1 MERFALAGSSS
12 GKGELSMKKHL
23 SSRPSSYF
31 HSCPASRPG
40 VCPGMLMFSVCAL
53 ALLLSCFVPRAA
65 AQADGSIRGQ
75 LLDVA
80 GKPWANIA
88 VQCVSDQGAK
98 TETKTDNS
106 GNYTFQRLKTGA
118 YSVFVILPAPNKPF
132 ESKVNVQT
140 GVETKADVNFKDIVA
155 KQGGQAVEQAKKQE
169 EEKQKFEGMKGHF
182 TAGAALLDQERK
194 AKDDVAKAPADQR
207 DAAKAK
213 VTDLSNQAA
222 AEFTAAQKAAPEKD
236 PNQHLMWA
244 KLGEVY
250 DLAGRND
257 DAMNAYKQAIAAK
270 PDVPGYYNNLGNV
283 QARAGNIDDARASY
297 TKSAEL
303 DPANAATAWRN
314 FGISLYNAGRLKE
327 AVEPLK
333 KASEL
338 DPKSAQVWYLL
349 GAALVGSMET
359 KKNGDKLEFIIQPG
373 TVEAY
378 QKAVEL
384 DPNGG
389 PNSYGAQ
396 AKLGLEALAQIQ
408 PGIDTKVNVRKKK
421 SN

>member
-1 MERFALAGSSS
+1 MRKYASSW
-12 GKGELSMKKHL
+12 GL
-23 SSRPSSYF
+23 
-31 HSCPASRPG
+31 
-40 VCPGMLMFSVCAL
+40 SVCSV
-53 ALLLSCFVPRAA
+53 ALLLAVLIPPAA
-65 AQADGSIRGQ
+65 AQGDGVVRGQ
-75 LLDVA
+75 IMDVT
-80 GKPWANIA
+80 GKPWADMGI
-88 VQCVSDQGAK
+88 QLVSDQGAK
-98 TETKTDNS
+98 QDTKTDKS
-106 GNYTFQRLKTGA
+106 GNYSFRGLKPGI
-118 YSVFVILPAPNKPF
+118 YSVFVILPAPNKPY
-132 ESKVNVQT
+132 EAKVQVQS
-140 GVETKADVNFKDIVA
+140 GAEAKADINFKDVVA
-155 KQGGQAVEQAKKQE
+155 KQGSAAAEQIKKQE
-169 EEKQKFEGMKGHF
+169 EEKAKFEGMKQHF
-182 TAGAALLDQERK
+182 TAGTAILDQERK
-194 AKDDVAKAPADQR
+194 AKEEVSKAPADQR

-213 VTDLSNQAA
+213 VTDLSNQAV
-222 AEFTAAQKAAPEKD
+222 AEFTAAQKAATEKD
-236 PNQHLMWA
+236 TNQHIIWA
-244 KLGEVY
+244 KLAEAY

-257 DAMNAYKQAIAAK
+257 DAINAYQQAIAAK

-283 QARAGNIDDARASY
+283 QARSGKVDEARTSY

-303 DPANAATAWRN
+303 DPPNAATAWRN

-338 DPKSAQVWYLL
+338 DSKNPQVWYLL

-396 AKLGLEALAQIQ
+396 AKLGLEALQQIQ
-408 PGIDTKVNVRKKK
+408 PGIDTKVNTRKKK
-421 SN
+421 N

>member
-1 MERFALAGSSS
+1 
-12 GKGELSMKKHL
+12 MKNFKKSWL
-23 SSRPSSYF
+23 VS
-31 HSCPASRPG
+31 A
-40 VCPGMLMFSVCAL
+40 CAL
-53 ALLLSCFVPRAA
+53 ILLLAVAVPRAA
-65 AQADGSIRGQ
+65 AQNGTIRGQ
-75 LLDVA
+75 IMDVA
-80 GKPWANIA
+80 GKPWADIG
-88 VQCVSDQGAK
+88 VQSVSDQGSKQDAK
-98 TETKTDNS
+98 TDKD
-106 GNYTFQRLKTGA
+106 GNYSFHNLKAGV
-118 YSVFVILPAPNKPF
+118 YSVFVQLPAPNKPY
-132 ESKVNVQT
+132 EDKVQVQS
-140 GVETKADVNFKDIVA
+140 GADAQVNFNFKDILA
-155 KQGGQAVEQAKKQE
+155 KQGSQVAEQAKKQE
-169 EEKQKFEGMKGHF
+169 EEKSKFEGMKAHF
-182 TAGAALLDQERK
+182 TAGNALLDQERK
-194 AKDDVAKAPADQR
+194 AKEDVQKAPADQR

-213 VTDLSNQAA
+213 VADLSNQAL
-222 AEFTAAQKAAPEKD
+222 AELNAAQKASPEKD
-236 PNQHLMWA
+236 PNKHIIWA
-244 KLGEVY
+244 KVAEAY

-257 DAMNAYKQAIAAK
+257 DAINAYQQAIAAK

-283 QARAGNIDDARASY
+283 EARSGKIDEARAAY

-303 DPANAATAWRN
+303 DPPSAATAWRN

-338 DPKSAQVWYLL
+338 DPKSAQTWYLL

-396 AKLGLEALAQIQ
+396 AKLGLDALQQIS

-421 SN
+421 P

>member
-1 MERFALAGSSS
+1 MRKYASSW
-12 GKGELSMKKHL
+12 LL
-23 SSRPSSYF
+23 
-31 HSCPASRPG
+31 
-40 VCPGMLMFSVCAL
+40 SVCSMAL
-53 ALLLSCFVPRAA
+53 MLAVLVPHAA
-65 AQADGSIRGQ
+65 AQGEGVVRGQ
-75 LLDVA
+75 ISDVT
-80 GKPWANIA
+80 GKPWADIGM
-88 VQCVSDQGAK
+88 QLVSDQGVK
-98 TETKTDNS
+98 QETKTDTS
-106 GNYTFQRLKTGA
+106 GNYSFRGLKPGI

-132 ESKVNVQT
+132 ESKVQVQS
-140 GVETKADVNFKDIVA
+140 GEVKADINFKDVIA
-155 KQGGQAVEQAKKQE
+155 KQGSAAAEQAKKQE
-169 EEKQKFEGMKGHF
+169 EEKAKFEGMKQHF
-182 TAGAALLDQERK
+182 TAGTALLDQERK
-194 AKDDVAKAPADQR
+194 AKEDAGKAPADQR

-222 AEFTAAQKAAPEKD
+222 AEFTAAQKAATEKD
-236 PNQHLMWA
+236 SNQHIIWA
-244 KLGEVY
+244 KLAETY

-257 DAMNAYKQAIAAK
+257 DAINAYQQAIAAK
-270 PDVPGYYNNLGNV
+270 PDVPGYHNNLGNV
-283 QARAGNIDDARASY
+283 QARSGKVDDARASY

-338 DPKSAQVWYLL
+338 DSKNPQVWYLL

-359 KKNGDKLEFIIQPG
+359 KKSGDKLEFIIQPG

-396 AKLGLEALAQIQ
+396 AKLGLEALQQIQ

-421 SN
+421 N

>member
-1 MERFALAGSSS
+1 MKRYASSW
-12 GKGELSMKKHL
+12 L
-23 SSRPSSYF
+23 
-31 HSCPASRPG
+31 
-40 VCPGMLMFSVCAL
+40 FSVCSV
-53 ALLLSCFVPRAA
+53 ALLLAVLAPRAA
-65 AQADGSIRGQ
+65 AQGDGSVRGQ
-75 LLDVA
+75 ILDVT
-80 GKPWANIA
+80 GKPWADMGM
-88 VQCVSDQGAK
+88 QLVSDQGAK
-98 TETKTDNS
+98 QETKTDKS
-106 GNYTFQRLKTGA
+106 GNYSFRGLKPGI

-132 ESKVNVQT
+132 ESKVQVQS
-140 GVETKADVNFKDIVA
+140 GEVKADINFKDVIA
-155 KQGGQAVEQAKKQE
+155 KQGSAAAEQAKKQE
-169 EEKQKFEGMKGHF
+169 EEKAKFEGMKQHF
-182 TAGAALLDQERK
+182 TAGTALLDQERK
-194 AKDDVAKAPADQR
+194 AKEDAGKAPADQR

-222 AEFTAAQKAAPEKD
+222 AEVTAAQKAATEKD
-236 PNQHLMWA
+236 SNQHIIWA
-244 KLGEVY
+244 KLAETY

-257 DAMNAYKQAIAAK
+257 DAINAYQQAIAAK
-270 PDVPGYYNNLGNV
+270 PDVPGYHNNLGNV
-283 QARAGNIDDARASY
+283 QARSGKVDDARASY

-333 KASEL
+333 KTSEL
-338 DPKSAQVWYLL
+338 DSKNPQVWYLL

-359 KKNGDKLEFIIQPG
+359 KKSGDKLEFIIQPG

-396 AKLGLEALAQIQ
+396 AKLGLEALQQIQ

-421 SN
+421 N

>member
-1 MERFALAGSSS
+1 MRKYASSWL
-12 GKGELSMKKHL
+12 LS
-23 SSRPSSYF
+23 F
-31 HSCPASRPG
+31 CT
-40 VCPGMLMFSVCAL
+40 V
-53 ALLLSCFVPRAA
+53 ALLLSVLVPRAA
-65 AQADGSIRGQ
+65 AQGDGVVRGQ
-75 LLDVA
+75 ILDVT
-80 GKPWANIA
+80 GKPWADMGMQI
-88 VQCVSDQGAK
+88 VSDQGVK
-98 TETKTDNS
+98 QDTKTDKS
-106 GNYTFQRLKTGA
+106 GNYSFRNLKPGV
-118 YSVFVILPAPNKPF
+118 YSVFVILPAPNKPY
-132 ESKVNVQT
+132 ESKVQVQS
-140 GVETKADVNFKDIVA
+140 GEAKVDVNFKDVIA
-155 KQGGQAVEQAKKQE
+155 KQGSAATEQIKKQE
-169 EEKQKFEGMKGHF
+169 EEKVKFEGMKQHF
-182 TAGAALLDQERK
+182 TAGAALLEEERK
-194 AKDDVAKAPADQR
+194 AKEEVGKAPADQR

-213 VTDLSNQAA
+213 VTDLSNQAV
-222 AEFTAAQKAAPEKD
+222 AEFTAAQKAATEKD
-236 PNQHLMWA
+236 TNRHIIWA
-244 KLGEVY
+244 KLAEAY

-257 DAMNAYKQAIAAK
+257 DAINAYQQAIAAK

-283 QARAGNIDDARASY
+283 QARSGKVDEARISY

-303 DPANAATAWRN
+303 DPPNAATAWRN

-338 DPKSAQVWYLL
+338 DPKNPQVWYLL

-396 AKLGLEALAQIQ
+396 AKLGLEALQQIS
-408 PGIDTKVNVRKKK
+408 PGIDTKVNLRKKK
-421 SN
+421 N

>member
-1 MERFALAGSSS
+1 MRKYASSWL
-12 GKGELSMKKHL
+12 LS
-23 SSRPSSYF
+23 F
-31 HSCPASRPG
+31 
-40 VCPGMLMFSVCAL
+40 CAV
-53 ALLLSCFVPRAA
+53 ALLVSVLVPRAA
-65 AQADGSIRGQ
+65 AQGDGSVRGQ
-75 LLDVA
+75 ILDVT
-80 GKPWANIA
+80 GKPWADMGM
-88 VQCVSDQGAK
+88 QLVSDQGAK
-98 TETKTDNS
+98 QETKTDKS
-106 GNYTFQRLKTGA
+106 GNYSFRGLKPGI
-118 YSVFVILPAPNKPF
+118 YSVFVVLPAPNKPY
-132 ESKVNVQT
+132 EAKVQVQS
-140 GVETKADVNFKDIVA
+140 GEAKADINFKDVVA
-155 KQGGQAVEQAKKQE
+155 KQGSAATEQIKKQE
-169 EEKQKFEGMKGHF
+169 EEKVKFEGMKQHF
-182 TAGAALLDQERK
+182 TAGTALLEEERK
-194 AKDDVAKAPADQR
+194 AKDEVGKAPADQR

-213 VTDLSNQAA
+213 VTDLSNQAV
-222 AEFTAAQKAAPEKD
+222 AEFTAAQKASTDKD
-236 PNQHLMWA
+236 TNQHIIWA
-244 KLGEVY
+244 KLAEAY

-257 DAMNAYKQAIAAK
+257 DAINAYQQAIALK
-270 PDVPGYYNNLGNV
+270 PDIPGYHNNLGNV
-283 QARAGNIDDARASY
+283 QARSGKVDDARVSY

-303 DPANAATAWRN
+303 DPPNAATAWRN

-338 DPKSAQVWYLL
+338 DPKNPQVWYLL

-396 AKLGLEALAQIQ
+396 AKLGLEALQQIQ

-421 SN
+421 N

>member
-1 MERFALAGSSS
+1 MRKKYASSW
-12 GKGELSMKKHL
+12 
-23 SSRPSSYF
+23 
-31 HSCPASRPG
+31 
-40 VCPGMLMFSVCAL
+40 
-53 ALLLSCFVPRAA
+53 LLSFCTVALFVSVLVPRAA
-65 AQADGSIRGQ
+65 AQNVGVVRGQ
-75 LLDVA
+75 ILDVTA
-80 GKPWANIA
+80 KPWVDIPI
-88 VQCVSDQGAK
+88 QLVSDQGVK
-98 TETKTDNS
+98 QDTKTDKT
-106 GNYTFQRLKTGA
+106 GNYSFRNLKSGV
-118 YSVFVILPAPNKPF
+118 YSVFVVLPAPNKPY
-132 ESKVNVQT
+132 EVKVQVQ
-140 GVETKADVNFKDIVA
+140 GGQEAKADLNFKDIIS
-155 KQGGQAVEQAKKQE
+155 KQGAAATEQIKKQE
-169 EEKQKFEGMKGHF
+169 EEKVKFEGMKQHF
-182 TAGAALLDQERK
+182 SAGIALLDQERK
-194 AKDDVAKAPADQR
+194 AKDDAGKAPADQR

-213 VTDLSNQAA
+213 VTDLGNQAIT
-222 AEFTAAQKAAPEKD
+222 EFIAAQKAASEKD
-236 PNQHLMWA
+236 ANQHIIWA
-244 KLGEVY
+244 KLAEAY

-257 DAMNAYKQAIAAK
+257 DAINAYQQAIAAK
-270 PDVPGYYNNLGNV
+270 PDVSGYYNNLGNV
-283 QARAGNIDDARASY
+283 QARSGKVDDARASY

-303 DPANAATAWRN
+303 DPPNAATAWRN

-338 DPKSAQVWYLL
+338 DPKNPQVWYLL

-396 AKLGLEALAQIQ
+396 AKIGLEALQQIQ

-421 SN
+421 N

>member
-1 MERFALAGSSS
+1 MRKYASSWL
-12 GKGELSMKKHL
+12 LS
-23 SSRPSSYF
+23 F
-31 HSCPASRPG
+31 CT
-40 VCPGMLMFSVCAL
+40 V
-53 ALLLSCFVPRAA
+53 ALLVSVLVPRAA
-65 AQADGSIRGQ
+65 AQGDGVVRGQ
-75 LLDVA
+75 ILDVT
-80 GKPWANIA
+80 GKPWADMGMQI
-88 VQCVSDQGAK
+88 VSDQGVK
-98 TETKTDNS
+98 QDTKTDKS
-106 GNYTFQRLKTGA
+106 GNYSFRNLKPGV
-118 YSVFVILPAPNKPF
+118 YSVFVILPAPNKPY
-132 ESKVNVQT
+132 ESKIQVQS
-140 GVETKADVNFKDIVA
+140 GNEAKVDVNFKDVIA
-155 KQGGQAVEQAKKQE
+155 KQGSAATEQIKKQE
-169 EEKQKFEGMKGHF
+169 EEKAKFEGMKQHF
-182 TAGAALLDQERK
+182 TAGAALLEEERK
-194 AKDDVAKAPADQR
+194 AKEEVGKAPADQR

-213 VTDLSNQAA
+213 VTDLSNQAV
-222 AEFTAAQKAAPEKD
+222 AEFAAAQKAATEKD
-236 PNQHLMWA
+236 TNHHIIWA
-244 KLGEVY
+244 KLAEAY

-257 DAMNAYKQAIAAK
+257 DAINAYQQAIAAK

-283 QARAGNIDDARASY
+283 QARSGKVDEARISY

-303 DPANAATAWRN
+303 DPPNAATAWRN

-338 DPKSAQVWYLL
+338 DSKNPQVWYLL

-396 AKLGLEALAQIQ
+396 AKLGLEALQQIS
-408 PGIDTKVNVRKKK
+408 PGIDTKVNLRKKK
-421 SN
+421 N

>member
-1 MERFALAGSSS
+1 MRKYASSW
-12 GKGELSMKKHL
+12 
-23 SSRPSSYF
+23 
-31 HSCPASRPG
+31 
-40 VCPGMLMFSVCAL
+40 
-53 ALLLSCFVPRAA
+53 LLSACSVALMLAVLVPHAA
-65 AQADGSIRGQ
+65 AQGEGVVRGQ
-75 LLDVA
+75 ISDVT
-80 GKPWANIA
+80 GKPWADIGM
-88 VQCVSDQGAK
+88 QLVSDQGVK
-98 TETKTDNS
+98 QETKTDTS
-106 GNYTFQRLKTGA
+106 GNYSFRGLKPGI

-132 ESKVNVQT
+132 ESKVQVQS
-140 GVETKADVNFKDIVA
+140 GEVKADINFKDVIA
-155 KQGGQAVEQAKKQE
+155 KQGSAAAEQAKKQE
-169 EEKQKFEGMKGHF
+169 EEKAKFEGMKQHF
-182 TAGAALLDQERK
+182 TAGTALLDQERK
-194 AKDDVAKAPADQR
+194 AKEDAGKAPADQR

-222 AEFTAAQKAAPEKD
+222 AEFTAAQKAATEKD
-236 PNQHLMWA
+236 SNQHIIWA
-244 KLGEVY
+244 KLAETY

-257 DAMNAYKQAIAAK
+257 DAINAYQQAIAAK
-270 PDVPGYYNNLGNV
+270 PDVPGYHNNLGNV
-283 QARAGNIDDARASY
+283 QARSGKVDDARASY

-338 DPKSAQVWYLL
+338 DSKNPQVWYLL

-359 KKNGDKLEFIIQPG
+359 KKSGDKLEFIIQPG

-396 AKLGLEALAQIQ
+396 AKLGLEALQQIQ

-421 SN
+421 N

>member
-1 MERFALAGSSS
+1 MRKYASSW
-12 GKGELSMKKHL
+12 LL
-23 SSRPSSYF
+23 
-31 HSCPASRPG
+31 
-40 VCPGMLMFSVCAL
+40 SVCSV
-53 ALLLSCFVPRAA
+53 ALLLAVLIPRAA
-65 AQADGSIRGQ
+65 AQNDGVVRGQ
-75 LLDVA
+75 IMDVT
-80 GKPWANIA
+80 GKPWADMGI
-88 VQCVSDQGAK
+88 QLVSDQGAK
-98 TETKTDNS
+98 QDTKTDKS
-106 GNYTFQRLKTGA
+106 GNYSFRGLKPGI
-118 YSVFVILPAPNKPF
+118 YSVFVILPAPNKPY
-132 ESKVNVQT
+132 ESKVQVQS
-140 GVETKADVNFKDIVA
+140 GAEAKADINFKDVVA
-155 KQGGQAVEQAKKQE
+155 KQGSAAAEQIKKQE
-169 EEKQKFEGMKGHF
+169 EEKAKFEGMKQHF

-194 AKDDVAKAPADQR
+194 AKEDAGKAPADQR

-213 VTDLSNQAA
+213 VTDLSNQAV
-222 AEFTAAQKAAPEKD
+222 AEFTAAQKAATEKD
-236 PNQHLMWA
+236 TNQHIIWA
-244 KLGEVY
+244 KLAEAY

-257 DAMNAYKQAIAAK
+257 DAINAYQQAIAAK

-283 QARAGNIDDARASY
+283 QARSGKVDDARASY

-303 DPANAATAWRN
+303 DPPNAATAWRN

-338 DPKSAQVWYLL
+338 DSKNPQVWYLL

-396 AKLGLEALAQIQ
+396 AKLGLEALQQIQ

-421 SN
+421 N

>member
-1 MERFALAGSSS
+1 
-12 GKGELSMKKHL
+12 
-23 SSRPSSYF
+23 
-31 HSCPASRPG
+31 
-40 VCPGMLMFSVCAL
+40 
-53 ALLLSCFVPRAA
+53 
-65 AQADGSIRGQ
+65 
-75 LLDVA
+75 
-80 GKPWANIA
+80 
-88 VQCVSDQGAK
+88 
-98 TETKTDNS
+98 
-106 GNYTFQRLKTGA
+106 
-118 YSVFVILPAPNKPF
+118 
-132 ESKVNVQT
+132 
-140 GVETKADVNFKDIVA
+140 
-155 KQGGQAVEQAKKQE
+155 
-169 EEKQKFEGMKGHF
+169 
-182 TAGAALLDQERK
+182 LDQERK
-194 AKDDVAKAPADQR
+194 AKEEVSKAPADQR

-213 VTDLSNQAA
+213 VTDLSNQAV
-222 AEFTAAQKAAPEKD
+222 AEFTAAQKAATEKD
-236 PNQHLMWA
+236 TNQHIIWA
-244 KLGEVY
+244 KLAEAY

-257 DAMNAYKQAIAAK
+257 DAINAYQQAIAAK

-283 QARAGNIDDARASY
+283 QARSGKVDEARTSY

-303 DPANAATAWRN
+303 DPPNAATAWRN

-338 DPKSAQVWYLL
+338 DSKNPQVWYLL

-396 AKLGLEALAQIQ
+396 AKLGLEALQQIQ
-408 PGIDTKVNVRKKK
+408 PGIDTKVNTRKKK
-421 SN
+421 N

>member
-1 MERFALAGSSS
+1 MKRYASSW
-12 GKGELSMKKHL
+12 LL
-23 SSRPSSYF
+23 
-31 HSCPASRPG
+31 
-40 VCPGMLMFSVCAL
+40 SVCSV
-53 ALLLSCFVPRAA
+53 ALLLAVFIPRAA
-65 AQADGSIRGQ
+65 AQGDGSVSGTI
-75 LLDVA
+75 LDVT
-80 GKPWANIA
+80 GKPWVDIA
-88 VQCVSDQGAK
+88 IQLVSEQGVK
-98 TETKTDNS
+98 LDTKTDKS
-106 GNYTFQRLKTGA
+106 GH
-118 YSVFVILPAPNKPF
+118 YSFRSIKSGVYIVTVALPAPNKPF
-132 ESKVNVQT
+132 EVKIQVQ
-140 GVETKADVNFKDIVA
+140 GGNEAKADLNFKDIVA
-155 KQGGQAVEQAKKQE
+155 KQGSAAAEQVKKQE
-169 EEKQKFEGMKGHF
+169 EEKQKFEGMKQHF
-182 TAGAALLDQERK
+182 SAGIALLDQERK
-194 AKDDVAKAPADQR
+194 AKDEANKAPADQR
-207 DAAKAK
+207 DAEKAK
-213 VTDLSNQAA
+213 VTDLSNQAV
-222 AEFTAAQKAAPEKD
+222 AEFTAAQKAATEKD
-236 PNQHLMWA
+236 TNQHIIWA
-244 KLGEVY
+244 KLAEAY

-257 DAMNAYKQAIAAK
+257 DAINAYQQAIAAK

-283 QARAGNIDDARASY
+283 QARSGKVDDARVSY

-303 DPANAATAWRN
+303 DPPNAATAWRN

-338 DPKSAQVWYLL
+338 DSKNPQVWYLL

-359 KKNGDKLEFIIQPG
+359 KKNGDKLEFVILPG

-421 SN
+421 N

>member
-1 MERFALAGSSS
+1 MKRYASSW
-12 GKGELSMKKHL
+12 L
-23 SSRPSSYF
+23 
-31 HSCPASRPG
+31 
-40 VCPGMLMFSVCAL
+40 FSVCSV
-53 ALLLSCFVPRAA
+53 ALLLAVLVPRAA
-65 AQADGSIRGQ
+65 AQGDGSVRGQ
-75 LLDVA
+75 ILDVT
-80 GKPWANIA
+80 GKPWADMGM
-88 VQCVSDQGAK
+88 QLVSDQGAK
-98 TETKTDNS
+98 QETKTDKS
-106 GNYTFQRLKTGA
+106 GNYSFRGLKPGI
-118 YSVFVILPAPNKPF
+118 YSVFVVLPAPNKPY
-132 ESKVNVQT
+132 EAKVQVQS
-140 GVETKADVNFKDIVA
+140 GEAKADINFKDVVA
-155 KQGGQAVEQAKKQE
+155 KQGSAATEQIKKQE
-169 EEKQKFEGMKGHF
+169 EEKVKFEGMKQHF
-182 TAGAALLDQERK
+182 TAGTALLEEERK
-194 AKDDVAKAPADQR
+194 AKDEVGKAPADQR

-213 VTDLSNQAA
+213 VTDLSNQAV
-222 AEFTAAQKAAPEKD
+222 AEFTAAQKASTDKD
-236 PNQHLMWA
+236 TNQHIIWA
-244 KLGEVY
+244 KLAEAY

-257 DAMNAYKQAIAAK
+257 DAINAYQQAIALK
-270 PDVPGYYNNLGNV
+270 PDIPGYHNNLGNV
-283 QARAGNIDDARASY
+283 QARSGKVDDARVSY

-303 DPANAATAWRN
+303 DPPNAATAWRN

-338 DPKSAQVWYLL
+338 DPKNPQVWYLL

-396 AKLGLEALAQIQ
+396 AKLGLEALQQIQ

-421 SN
+421 N

>member
-1 MERFALAGSSS
+1 LV
-12 GKGELSMKKHL
+12 LSAC
-23 SSRPSSYF
+23 S
-31 HSCPASRPG
+31 
-40 VCPGMLMFSVCAL
+40 L
-53 ALLLSCFVPRAA
+53 ALLLAVLVPRAA
-65 AQADGSIRGQ
+65 AQNNGTARGQ
-75 LLDVA
+75 IMDVA
-80 GKPWANIA
+80 GKPWAEIGIEL
-88 VQCVSDQGAK
+88 VSDQGAK
-98 TETKTDNS
+98 QNTKTDKD
-106 GNYTFQRLKTGA
+106 GNYIFHNLKAGV
-118 YSVFVILPAPNKPF
+118 YSVFIQLPAPNKPY
-132 ESKVNVQT
+132 EVKIQVQS
-140 GVETKADVNFKDIVA
+140 GAEAKADVNFKDVVG
-155 KQGGQAVEQAKKQE
+155 KQGAQYAEQAKKAE
-169 EEKQKFEGMKGHF
+169 EDKTKFEGMKQHF
-182 TAGAALLDQERK
+182 TAATALLEQERK
-194 AKDDVAKAPADQR
+194 AKEELQKAPADQR

-213 VTDLSNQAA
+213 LTDIGNQTI
-222 AEFTAAQKAAPEKD
+222 AEFDAAQKAATEKD
-236 PNQHLMWA
+236 PNKHIIWA
-244 KLGEVY
+244 KLGEAY

-257 DAMNAYKQAIAAK
+257 DAMNAYQQAIVAK

-283 QARAGNIDDARASY
+283 QARAGKIDEARASY

-333 KASEL
+333 KASEI
-338 DPKSAQVWYLL
+338 DPKSAQTWYLL

-396 AKLGLEALAQIQ
+396 AKLGLEALSQIS

-421 SN
+421 P

>member
-1 MERFALAGSSS
+1 MKRYASSW
-12 GKGELSMKKHL
+12 LL
-23 SSRPSSYF
+23 
-31 HSCPASRPG
+31 
-40 VCPGMLMFSVCAL
+40 SVCSV
-53 ALLLSCFVPRAA
+53 ALLLAVLVPRAA
-65 AQADGSIRGQ
+65 AQGDGAVRGQ
-75 LLDVA
+75 ILDVT
-80 GKPWANIA
+80 GKPWADMGI
-88 VQCVSDQGAK
+88 QIVSDQGVK
-98 TETKTDNS
+98 QETRTDKS
-106 GNYTFQRLKTGA
+106 GDYGFRGLKPGV
-118 YSVFVILPAPNKPF
+118 YSVFVVLPAPNKPY
-132 ESKVNVQT
+132 ESKVQVQS
-140 GVETKADVNFKDIVA
+140 GAEAKVDINFKDVVA
-155 KQGGQAVEQAKKQE
+155 KQGSVAAEQVKKQE
-169 EEKQKFEGMKGHF
+169 EEKAKFEGMKQHF
-182 TAGAALLDQERK
+182 TAGTALLEEERK
-194 AKDDVAKAPADQR
+194 AREEAGKAPADQR

-213 VTDLSNQAA
+213 VTDLSNQAV
-222 AEFTAAQKAAPEKD
+222 AEFTAAQKAATEKD
-236 PNQHLMWA
+236 TNQHIIWA
-244 KLGEVY
+244 KLAEAY

-257 DAMNAYKQAIAAK
+257 DAINAYQQAIAAK

-283 QARAGNIDDARASY
+283 QARSGKVDEARTSY

-338 DPKSAQVWYLL
+338 DSKNPQVWYLL

-396 AKLGLEALAQIQ
+396 AKLGLEALQQIQ
-408 PGIDTKVNVRKKK
+408 PGIDTKVNTRKKK
-421 SN
+421 N

>member
-1 MERFALAGSSS
+1 MRKYASSWL
-12 GKGELSMKKHL
+12 LS
-23 SSRPSSYF
+23 F
-31 HSCPASRPG
+31 CT
-40 VCPGMLMFSVCAL
+40 V
-53 ALLLSCFVPRAA
+53 ALLVSVLIPRAA
-65 AQADGSIRGQ
+65 AQGDGVVRGQ
-75 LLDVA
+75 ILDVT
-80 GKPWANIA
+80 GKPWADMGMQI
-88 VQCVSDQGAK
+88 VSDQGVK
-98 TETKTDNS
+98 QDTKTDKS
-106 GNYTFQRLKTGA
+106 GNYSFRNLKPGV
-118 YSVFVILPAPNKPF
+118 YSVFVILPAPNKPY
-132 ESKVNVQT
+132 ESKIQVQS
-140 GVETKADVNFKDIVA
+140 GNEAKVDVNFKDVIA
-155 KQGGQAVEQAKKQE
+155 KQGSAATEQIKKQE
-169 EEKQKFEGMKGHF
+169 EEKAKFEGMKQHF
-182 TAGAALLDQERK
+182 TAGAALLEEERK
-194 AKDDVAKAPADQR
+194 AKEEVGKAPADQR

-213 VTDLSNQAA
+213 VTDLSNQAV
-222 AEFTAAQKAAPEKD
+222 AEFTAAQKAATEKD
-236 PNQHLMWA
+236 TNHHIIWA
-244 KLGEVY
+244 KLAEAY

-257 DAMNAYKQAIAAK
+257 DAINAYQQAIAAK

-283 QARAGNIDDARASY
+283 QARSGKVDEARISY

-303 DPANAATAWRN
+303 DPPNAATAWRN

-338 DPKSAQVWYLL
+338 DSKNPQVWYLL

-396 AKLGLEALAQIQ
+396 AKLGLEALQQIS
-408 PGIDTKVNVRKKK
+408 PGIDTKVNLRKKK
-421 SN
+421 N

>member
-1 MERFALAGSSS
+1 
-12 GKGELSMKKHL
+12 MKKYASSWLL
-23 SSRPSSYF
+23 SF
-31 HSCPASRPG
+31 CT
-40 VCPGMLMFSVCAL
+40 V
-53 ALLLSCFVPRAA
+53 ALLLSVLVPRAA
-65 AQADGSIRGQ
+65 AQGDGVVRGQ
-75 LLDVA
+75 ILDVT
-80 GKPWANIA
+80 GKPWADMGMQI
-88 VQCVSDQGAK
+88 VSDQGVK
-98 TETKTDNS
+98 QDTKTDKT
-106 GNYTFQRLKTGA
+106 GNYSFRNLKPGV
-118 YSVFVILPAPNKPF
+118 YSVFVILPAPNKPY
-132 ESKVNVQT
+132 ESKIQVQS
-140 GVETKADVNFKDIVA
+140 GNEAKVDVNFKDVIA
-155 KQGGQAVEQAKKQE
+155 KQGSAATEQIKKQE
-169 EEKQKFEGMKGHF
+169 EEKAKFEGMKQHF
-182 TAGAALLDQERK
+182 SAGAALLEEERK
-194 AKDDVAKAPADQR
+194 AKEEVGKAPADQR

-213 VTDLSNQAA
+213 VTDLSNQAV
-222 AEFTAAQKAAPEKD
+222 AEFTAAQKAATEKD
-236 PNQHLMWA
+236 TNHHIIWA
-244 KLGEVY
+244 KLAEAY

-257 DAMNAYKQAIAAK
+257 DAINAYQQAIAAK

-283 QARAGNIDDARASY
+283 QARSGKVDEARISY

-303 DPANAATAWRN
+303 DPPNAATAWRN

-338 DPKSAQVWYLL
+338 DPKNPQVWYLL

-396 AKLGLEALAQIQ
+396 AKLGLEALQQIS
-408 PGIDTKVNVRKKK
+408 PGIDTKVNLRKKK
-421 SN
+421 N

>member
-1 MERFALAGSSS
+1 MRKYASSW
-12 GKGELSMKKHL
+12 LL
-23 SSRPSSYF
+23 
-31 HSCPASRPG
+31 
-40 VCPGMLMFSVCAL
+40 SVCSV
-53 ALLLSCFVPRAA
+53 ALLLVVLIPRAA
-65 AQADGSIRGQ
+65 AQGDGAVRGQ
-75 LLDVA
+75 ILDVT
-80 GKPWANIA
+80 GKPWADMGM
-88 VQCVSDQGAK
+88 QLVSDQGAK
-98 TETKTDNS
+98 QETKTDKS
-106 GNYTFQRLKTGA
+106 GNYSFRGLKPGI
-118 YSVFVILPAPNKPF
+118 YSLFVVLPAPNKPF
-132 ESKVNVQT
+132 ESKVQVQS
-140 GVETKADVNFKDIVA
+140 GAEAKADINFKDIVS
-155 KQGGQAVEQAKKQE
+155 KQGSAAAEQAKKQE
-169 EEKQKFEGMKGHF
+169 EEKAKFEGMKQHF
-182 TAGAALLDQERK
+182 TAGTALLEQERK
-194 AKDDVAKAPADQR
+194 AKEDAGKAPADQR

-213 VTDLSNQAA
+213 VTDLSNQAV
-222 AEFTAAQKAAPEKD
+222 AELTAAQKAASEKD
-236 PNQHLMWA
+236 ANQHIIWA
-244 KLGEVY
+244 KLAEAY

-257 DAMNAYKQAIAAK
+257 DAINAYQQAIAAK

-283 QARAGNIDDARASY
+283 QARSSKVDEARASY

-303 DPANAATAWRN
+303 DPPNAATAWRN

-338 DPKSAQVWYLL
+338 DSKNPQVWYLL

-396 AKLGLEALAQIQ
+396 AKLGLEALQQIQ
-408 PGIDTKVNVRKKK
+408 PGIDTKVNTRKKK
-421 SN
+421 N